1 MSLKVMYYKSITD
14 TDIKKVV
21 CNITSDSIH
30 LELYDVL
37 GGEKT
42 ESKLTETDILLADIR
57 DSQNIDDGS
66 LYVVDVDRAMTKI
79 MQPFNYTAYSLADR
93 SHFRVRDSGDRT
105 GILYVFVPFAE
116 ASFSECEIFLALA
129 SGTTITSNV
138 GYDESPFIPMV
149 SYEKMDELLYPI
161 ELSVTPAATV
171 PAGGQVNITITVYD
185 RDNQVFDYPME
196 IYLTSRVGYL
206 PYRKVKVTGT
216 AEVPV
221 HALGLKAGDIIRV
234 KAGYRWYAN
243 LTHLDIEVV

>member
-1 MSLKVMYYKSITD
+1 M
-14 TDIKKVV
+14 
-21 CNITSDSIH
+21 
-30 LELYDVL
+30 
-37 GGEKT
+37 
-42 ESKLTETDILLADIR
+42 
-57 DSQNIDDGS
+57 
-66 LYVVDVDRAMTKI
+66 
-79 MQPFNYTAYSLADR
+79 
-93 SHFRVRDSGDRT
+93 RDSGDRT

-185 RDNQVFDYPME
+185 HDNQVFDYPME